1 MEQLIELFRRL
12 LRLTDTSYV
21 RYLHDQIDWSSR
33 MLGIVGPRGV
43 GKTTMLL
50 QHIKLYHAIED
61 TLFVN
66 ADDLYFTEHRL
77 FDFASDFYK
86 NGGKHLFID
95 EVHKYQDWSKE
106 LKMIYDYYP
115 DFHVVFTGSSILD
128 IYKGN
133 ADLSRRALSYF
144 LPGLSFREYLI
155 LAKAI
160 RLPAYSLP
168 EILEHKVELLG
179 TERPLVLFKE
189 YLKNGYYPFFND
201 PGYDIRLRN
210 VITLTVENDIPA
222 YAKLNVASTK
232 KIKQLLYVIAQSVSF
247 KPNFSKIGQMID
259 LHRNQ
264 VADFL
269 FYLEK
274 AGIVSQ
280 LRGTTE
286 GIRQLG
292 KVEKTYLDN
301 ANLAYALSDSTP
313 EIGNIR
319 ETFFLS
325 QMKVNNEVFASDK
338 SDFTIG
344 PYTFEV
350 GGPNKQQKQIQG
362 INNAYI
368 VKDDIEY
375 GHKNIIPLWH
385 FGFNY

>member
-1 MEQLIELFRRL
+1 M
-12 LRLTDTSYV
+12 
-21 RYLHDQIDWSSR
+21 
-33 MLGIVGPRGV
+33 
-43 GKTTMLL
+43 
-50 QHIKLYHAIED
+50 
-61 TLFVN
+61 
-66 ADDLYFTEHRL
+66 
-77 FDFASDFYK
+77 
-86 NGGKHLFID
+86 
-95 EVHKYQDWSKE
+95 
-106 LKMIYDYYP
+106 
-115 DFHVVFTGSSILD
+115 
-128 IYKGN
+128 
-133 ADLSRRALSYF
+133 
-144 LPGLSFREYLI
+144 
-155 LAKAI
+155 
-160 RLPAYSLP
+160 
-168 EILEHKVELLG
+168 
-179 TERPLVLFKE
+179 
-189 YLKNGYYPFFND
+189 
-201 PGYDIRLRN
+201 RN

-232 KIKQLLYVIAQSVSF
+232 KIKQLLYVIAQSVPF